1 MPPPSLLQSIL
12 KAARGFLY
20 MTPMLLGVILCMGL
34 FQSYV
39 TEEMLQTL
47 FSGNPL
53 ADMVIG
59 TAAGGVSIGQ
69 PVASYIIGGE
79 LLKSGVSLY
88 AVAAFIV
95 SWVTVG
101 IVQLPLEQSLFGTRF
116 TLKRNLLSLL
126 FAILVAASTAAT
138 LELLP

>member
-101 IVQLPLEQSLFGTRF
+101 VVQLPLEQSLFGTRF